1 MRRKRILG
9 LATIGLVFSLALAGC
24 TGSSKESTASKNTE
38 EGYPVTIVHMIKVER
53 NFRKLLKVNLRGL
66 LVQIKLLQK

>member
-38 EGYPVTIVHMIKVER
+38 EGYPVTISTYV
-53 NFRKLLKVNLRGL
+53 
-66 LVQIKLLQK
+66 

>member
-24 TGSSKESTASKNTE
+24 TE
-38 EGYPVTIVHMIKVER
+38 
-53 NFRKLLKVNLRGL
+53 
-66 LVQIKLLQK
+66 VQREVQLQKY

>member
-38 EGYPVTIVHMIKVER
+38 RTKPLHTMHDHRPYTVRRTVSLPS
-53 NFRKLLKVNLRGL
+53 L
-66 LVQIKLLQK
+66 

>member
-24 TGSSKESTASKNTE
+24 TGSSKGNIASKTLRK
-38 EGYPVTIVHMIKVER
+38 VT
-53 NFRKLLKVNLRGL
+53 
-66 LVQIKLLQK
+66 Q

>member
-24 TGSSKESTASKNTE
+24 TGSSKESTASKKHWGRLPSNNKYIWSKWK
-38 EGYPVTIVHMIKVER
+38 GISG
-53 NFRKLLKVNLRGL
+53 NFWK
-66 LVQIKLLQK
+66 